1 MTNPHS
7 DLALLID
14 AMARTHGRL
23 RAAFAP
29 ARAGSDLSD
38 MEHTVLVAVVEA
50 RTPPTVPQI
59 GRSLGHPR
67 QVIQRAANRLV
78 DAGLIAAADNP
89 DHKRA
94 SLLLATDAGRALQAA
109 ANAHADQIAAAL
121 MANLDPAQVQ
131 QATALLNTIRAG
143 IEAYGKDHRP

>member
-1 MTNPHS
+1 MPDSHS

-14 AMARTHGRL
+14 ALARTQGRL
-23 RAAFAP
+23 RAAFAS
-29 ARAGSDLSD
+29 AREGSGLSD

-67 QVIQRAANRLV
+67 QVIQRAANQLIE
-78 DAGLIAAADNP
+78 AGLISARTNP

-94 SLLLATDAGRALQAA
+94 SLLVPTEAGRAIQAA
-109 ANAHADQIAAAL
+109 ANRQAAQIAAGL
-121 MANLDPAQVQ
+121 MNDLDPAQVQ
-131 QATALLNTIRAG
+131 QATALLAIIRAG
-143 IEAYGKDHRP
+143 IEHHEKDQAR

>member
-1 MTNPHS
+1 MPESHS

-14 AMARTHGRL
+14 ALARTQGRL
-23 RAAFAP
+23 RGAFAP
-29 ARAGSDLSD
+29 AREGSQLSD

-50 RTPPTVPQI
+50 RMAPTVPQI

-78 DAGLIAAADNP
+78 DAGLIAAQANP

-94 SLLLATDAGRALQAA
+94 SRLVATAEGQKIQAQANRRAQ
-109 ANAHADQIAAAL
+109 QIAARL
-121 MANLDPAQVQ
+121 MANLDPAQVRE
-131 QATALLNTIRAG
+131 ATALLGAIRAG
-143 IEAYGKDHRP
+143 LEHHKEDHDR

>member
-1 MTNPHS
+1 MIEAHS

-14 AMARTHGRL
+14 AIARTQGRL

-29 ARAGSDLSD
+29 ARAGSSLSD

-50 RTPPTVPQI
+50 RRAPTVPQI

-67 QVIQRAANRLV
+67 QVIQRAANRLIE
-78 DAGLIAAADNP
+78 AELIAAAPNP

-94 SLLLATDAGRALQAA
+94 GLLVPTPTGRALQTEANRQARQLAA
-109 ANAHADQIAAAL
+109 SL
-121 MANLDPAQVQ
+121 MTCLDPAEVQ
-131 QATALLNTIRAG
+131 QATALLTTIRAG
-143 IEAYGKDHRP
+143 IERHEKSRNP

>member
-1 MTNPHS
+1 MLESHS

-14 AMARTHGRL
+14 ALARTQGRL

-29 ARAGSDLSD
+29 ARAGSALGD

-50 RTPPTVPQI
+50 REPPTVPQI

-67 QVIQRAANRLV
+67 QVIQRAANRLIE
-78 DAGLIAAADNP
+78 ARLITAEPNP

-94 SLLLATDAGRALQAA
+94 ALLVPTAAGQALQAE
-109 ANAHADQIAAAL
+109 ANRHAGDIAAGL
-121 MANLDPAQVQ
+121 MTCLDAAQVK
-131 QATALLNTIRAG
+131 QATALLSAIRAG
-143 IEAYGKDHRP
+143 IERHEKGKAS

>member
-1 MTNPHS
+1 VTDSHS

-14 AMARTHGRL
+14 ALARTQGRL

-29 ARAGSDLSD
+29 AREGSGLSD

-50 RTPPTVPQI
+50 RTAPTVPQI

-67 QVIQRAANRLV
+67 QVIQRAANQLV
-78 DAGLIAAADNP
+78 EAGLITAQSNP

-94 SLLLATDAGRALQAA
+94 SLLVPTEAGRALQAKANRRAKQLA
-109 ANAHADQIAAAL
+109 AGL
-121 MANLDPAQVQ
+121 MTDLEPAQVQ
-131 QATALLNTIRAG
+131 QATALLGTIRAG
-143 IEAYGKDHRP
+143 IERHEKDHGK